1 MVFLFKLFFNPAI
14 VLFICMVFLFKLF
27 FLTLLLY
34 CSFVCCFYLNFFSN
48 PAIVLFIFMLFLFK
62 LFFLTLLLY
71 CSLLCCFYLSCLFES
86 ESMCRILFIVCLYI
100 YCLVE
105 FHFGRSGGSRSNR
118 FNSSTCSFMFQS
130 MTCLSIDINC
140 GLFVFNDLMWEVVVR
155 LVDWTSLL
163 KFSQFTFF
171 THNNCQYV

>member
-1 MVFLFKLFFNPAI
+1 MVFLFKLFFNPASI
-14 VLFICMVFLFKLF
+14 LFICMVFLFKLF

-62 LFFLTLLLY
+62 L
-71 CSLLCCFYLSCLFES
+71 SLWES
-86 ESMCRILFIVCLYI
+86 ESMCRILFIVCLYM

-118 FNSSTCSFMFQS
+118 FNSSICSFMFQS

-140 GLFVFNDLMWEVVVR
+140 GIFVFNDLMWEVVVR